1 MTGRTARLALV
12 LALVPLSASAA
23 QLPDTLPGQ
32 ALDTLPR
39 QVPAGPGDLA
49 AKVAGVCRVQIAA
62 AYRYLGGQRFILQ
75 EAADAEQ
82 HFYARA
88 DSGGKI
94 LQLYWF
100 QVESKLPGQGA
111 GYNYGRDSAITINDI
126 PFAVSLREARGD
138 AEPAARQRRRRDDGL
153 RQGGGS
159 HLSRDG
165 AAASDG
171 AHRQARGAPGADGHL
186 SRIQSHGQGRSDLRW
201 RLQAGQA
208 RASLRR
214 LPLTREDTLP
224 LT

>member
-23 QLPDTLPGQ
+23 QLPDTLPSQ

-126 PFAVSLREARGD
+126 PFAVSLREARGGAD
-138 AEPAARQRRRRDDGL
+138 PPP
-153 RQGGGS
+153 GS
-159 HLSRDG
+159 DG
-165 AAASDG
+165 AAMMDFVKTAG
-171 AHRQARGAPGADGHL
+171 LAFPAMGRPLRMVHTAKPGARQELMVIYLESKAMAKADPTFDGVFK
-186 SRIQSHGQGRSDLRW
+186 RGKRALRFV
-201 RLQAGQA
+201 ACH
-208 RASLRR
+208 
-214 LPLTREDTLP
+214 
-224 LT
+224 

>member
-1 MTGRTARLALV
+1 MTGATALLALV
-12 LALVPLSASAA
+12 FSLVPVSAGA

-32 ALDTLPR
+32 SPDTLPR
-39 QVPAGPGDLA
+39 QVPAGPGDLV
-49 AKVAGVCRVQIAA
+49 AKVAGVCRVQIAP

-88 DSGGKI
+88 DTSGKI

-138 AEPAARQRRRRDDGL
+138 ADPPP
-153 RQGGGS
+153 GS
-159 HLSRDG
+159 DG
-165 AAASDG
+165 AAMMDFVKAAG
-171 AHRQARGAPGADGHL
+171 LTFPPMGRPLRIVHTAKPGARQELMVIYLESKGMAKADPTFDGVFK
-186 SRIQSHGQGRSDLRW
+186 RGKRALRFV
-201 RLQAGQA
+201 ACH
-208 RASLRR
+208 
-214 LPLTREDTLP
+214 
-224 LT
+224 

>member
-12 LALVPLSASAA
+12 LALVPLSARA
-23 QLPDTLPGQ
+23 QLPDTLAGQ
-32 ALDTLPR
+32 ASDTLPR

-88 DSGGKI
+88 DSAGKI

-111 GYNYGRDSAITINDI
+111 GYNYGRDSAITINDV
-126 PFAVSLREARGD
+126 PFAVSLREA
-138 AEPAARQRRRRDDGL
+138 
-153 RQGGGS
+153 GGGADPPPGS
-159 HLSRDG
+159 DG
-165 AAASDG
+165 AAMMDFVKAAG
-171 AHRQARGAPGADGHL
+171 LTFPAMGRPLRMVHTAKPGARQELMVIYLESKAMAKADPTFEGVFK
-186 SRIQSHGQGRSDLRW
+186 RGKRALRFV
-201 RLQAGQA
+201 ACH
-208 RASLRR
+208 
-214 LPLTREDTLP
+214 
-224 LT
+224 